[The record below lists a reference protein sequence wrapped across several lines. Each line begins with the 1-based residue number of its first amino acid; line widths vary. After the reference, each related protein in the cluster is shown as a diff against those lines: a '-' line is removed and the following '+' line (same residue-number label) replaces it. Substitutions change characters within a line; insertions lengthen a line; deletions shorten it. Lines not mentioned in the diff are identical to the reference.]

1 MKDYVVA
8 IDLGSATI
16 KAGLGYKSNNNVEIM
31 AIYETPSNGIKY
43 GMINNTK
50 KASESIKKAVE
61 GLSKLTDIEKFEYF
75 PVVIGINGKNI
86 FTAKSSK
93 GMISIRVNK
102 PIDDNDI
109 KRVIEQAKIGAVIPN
124 EHEIL
129 YVHPNAFHL
138 DNLRNV
144 KNPIGMYARRLEV
157 EAYVVSVE
165 SMILK
170 NIRAI
175 LNNAGISSADIYLN
189 VIAQRYGM
197 LDEEDTDNLI
207 IVDIGKHLTT
217 LSLWDSNGLDYVTV
231 YEHGIIDILN
241 EISKE
246 IMIPSRSC
254 ESILRNISIH
264 SIYDINYEEQ
274 EIEINDSRRSQTL
287 KVNSGIIYNIIADIV
302 SRMFSRI
309 YADVEKTGF
318 LKKFSTPSLYISG
331 GIAEIK
337 GIEVLAENIF
347 NLPVYIAKVSLKVD
361 NQSYLS
367 PRYITLAGLIKLY
380 FDSPGNE
387 IKKNSKNKSFIE
399 NIVNKIKE
407 MLE

>member
-16 KAGLGYKSNNNVEIM
+16 KAGLGHKSHNGIEIV
-31 AIYETPSNGIKY
+31 AIYETPSYGIKR
-43 GMINNTK
+43 GMINNTQK
-50 KASESIKKAVE
+50 VSESIKKAVE

-75 PVVIGINGKNI
+75 PVVVGVNGKNI

-93 GMISIRVNK
+93 GMISTRVNK

-129 YVHPNAFHL
+129 YVHPNVFHVDSL
-138 DNLRNV
+138 KNI

-165 SMILK
+165 SLILK

-175 LNNAGISSADIYLN
+175 LNNAGISNADIYLN
-189 VIAQRYGM
+189 VIAQKYGI
-197 LDEEDTDNLI
+197 LDEEDTDSLI

-231 YEHGIIDILN
+231 YEQGIVDILS

-246 IMIPSRSC
+246 VMIPSGTC
-254 ESILRNISIH
+254 ESILKSIIIN
-264 SIYDINYEEQ
+264 SVYDIDYEDQ

-287 KVNSGIIYNIIADIV
+287 KVSSRLVYNIIESVV
-302 SRMFSRI
+302 SKIFSRI
-309 YADVEKTGF
+309 YADIEKTGF
-318 LKKFSTPSLYISG
+318 LKRFSTPSLYISG

-347 NLPVYIAKVSLKVD
+347 NLPVYIAKVSLKVN
-361 NQSYLS
+361 NQSYLG

-387 IKKNSKNKSFIE
+387 IKKNNKNKSFIDV
-399 NIVNKIKE
+399 IITKLRE

>member
-16 KAGLGYKSNNNVEIM
+16 KAGLGHKSSNNIEIV
-31 AIYETPSNGIKY
+31 AIYETHSQGIKH
-43 GMINNTK
+43 GMINNTQ

-75 PVVIGINGKNI
+75 PVVVGINGRNI

-93 GMISIRVNK
+93 GMISIRPNK
-102 PIDDNDI
+102 PIDDSDI

-129 YVHPNAFHL
+129 YIHPNAFHL

-157 EAYVVSVE
+157 EAYVVSVK

-170 NIRAI
+170 NIRVI
-175 LNNAGISSADIYLN
+175 LNNAGISNADIYLN
-189 VIAQRYGM
+189 AIAQRYGI
-197 LDEEDTDNLI
+197 LDEEDIDGLI
-207 IVDIGKHLTT
+207 IVDVGKHLTT

-231 YEHGIIDILN
+231 YEQGIVNILS

-246 IMIPSRSC
+246 TMIPSKDC
-254 ESILRNISIH
+254 ESILKSINIH
-264 SIYDINYEEQ
+264 SVYDIDYEEQ
-274 EIEINDSRRSQTL
+274 EIQINDNRSSKTL
-287 KVNSGIIYNIIADIV
+287 KFNSGLIYSIITDTV
-302 SRMFSRI
+302 SQMFSRI
-309 YADVEKTGF
+309 YADIEKTGF

-331 GIAEIK
+331 GIAEIN
-337 GIEVLAENIF
+337 GIEAIVENIF
-347 NLPVYIAKVSLKVD
+347 NLPVYITKVSLKVN

-387 IKKNSKNKSFIE
+387 IKKNSKNKSFIDA
-399 NIVNKIKE
+399 IFNKIKE